1 MDETTVIYY
10 VDNED
15 MPYRVKLLKSPSEA
29 TLLDLKNVLNRQSY
43 KFFFKSRDDDFG
55 KIKVERN
62 NEEMNLPSL
71 NGRVVARLFTSD
83 TKSVSDPGRDQQT
96 VISALSG
103 IRPPV
108 PGTGGIEESRPPSF
122 HPHGGHSRA
131 GDFDS
136 EADSVVSSERGSR
149 WWEKHFN
156 RNEALG
162 GTKTPMPGQSA
173 TTPGICPKFLER
185 HSTDAY
191 LRGGSAACNT
201 AAQGNEPERGSALFP
216 LNGNSFDTKGQ
227 MRQVLDDGQVL
238 FVQGHLCTEKK
249 MPTEQNDTD
258 TGYRAKGN
266 ANPGNNDGRSKSPEK
281 RKRSLEGYNAKETA
295 NPGNNDGRSKS
306 SEKRKRCSEGGYKA
320 KGIANPG
327 NNGRSKS
334 PEKRKRSLEGYKGR
348 ETANPGKRHKK
359 SKAPEKRK
367 RSSEGGYKARGTA
380 NPGNNDGRSKFPEK
394 RKRSSEGGY
403 KAKGIANPGNNGRSK
418 SPEKRKRS
426 LEGYKGRETANPGKR
441 HKKSKAP
448 EKRKRSSEGDTL
460 ELKRYERR
468 RDSRGKCI
476 IVNNYD
482 FGHYASYRDGAKH
495 DEHGLRNLFEEHH
508 YTVKIKRNLSKK
520 RMERLAKEVAFED
533 HKNCDALFFIIMSH
547 GSDDDTILGVDG
559 KLISIQALMS
569 RFKPNECP
577 SLRDKPKVFLVQA
590 CRGPYSE
597 RYTGPMRDSSLSRGT
612 RPQEADFLL
621 AYASAPGYTSTRL
634 PTGSIFIQALIEVFR
649 KRSYK
654 SHVDDM
660 LTEVTNL
667 TIERSAK
674 EAKRYKDHL
683 THVPTVSKSLRFRLY
698 L

>member
-367 RSSEGGYKARGTA
+367 RSSEG
-380 NPGNNDGRSKFPEK
+380 
-394 RKRSSEGGY
+394 
-403 KAKGIANPGNNGRSK
+403 
-418 SPEKRKRS
+418 
-426 LEGYKGRETANPGKR
+426 
-441 HKKSKAP
+441 
-448 EKRKRSSEGDTL
+448 DTL

>member
-281 RKRSLEGYNAKETA
+281 RKRSLE
-295 NPGNNDGRSKS
+295 
-306 SEKRKRCSEGGYKA
+306 
-320 KGIANPG
+320 
-327 NNGRSKS
+327 
-334 PEKRKRSLEGYKGR
+334 
-348 ETANPGKRHKK
+348 
-359 SKAPEKRK
+359 
-367 RSSEGGYKARGTA
+367 GYKARGTA